1 MKSSISLL
9 LALFFMIAMSTL
21 SFASGQKQA
30 TEKPAAAEPVELEF
44 PSWQATEPGTSDFWK
59 ALNAAF
65 QKQHPEVTIT
75 FTHLPYPAYTK
86 TMITRFAAADTPD
99 IFHLPAANL
108 YAFAQEGW
116 LEPLDPYFE
125 GTDILESWIPL
136 QESWNRYKGDTLALM
151 VLGYGW
157 ILGYNQRMLDN
168 EGLSVPATGAEMTE
182 AAAKMTKDTN
192 GDGVT
197 DQFGWAVVTATHS
210 SVVSHFFQQCIGRTG
225 KNVLAEDGSFNEDVV
240 RLGLLSFKKLVDN
253 KSTPMGL
260 NSNGRRS
267 AFSEGRAAM
276 MLEGPWIEG
285 FINKAPDDV
294 RPHLKVGSFP
304 FTHIAGGPSNVLAIP
319 SNLDKGKKDLVAE
332 FVKLFATIEFQRKYA
347 EIAGQPPSRKGV
359 ITADILKKRPNMGIY
374 SDAASKAI
382 RYVPPGLEL
391 NYTEWRTTMIDL
403 ILEYVLHNRPID
415 KVIADIRDLSLKLKK

>member
-1 MKSSISLL
+1 MKSSISLFM
-9 LALFFMIAMSTL
+9 ALFFIISVSTL
-21 SFASGQKQA
+21 SFASGQKEGA
-30 TEKPAAAEPVELEF
+30 EKSMAAEPVELEF

-65 QKQHPEVTIT
+65 QTQHPEVSIT
-75 FTHLPYPAYTK
+75 FTHLPYPDYVK

-116 LEPLDPYFE
+116 LEPLDPYLA
-125 GTDILESWIPL
+125 GTDILKSWIPL

-157 ILGYNQRMLDN
+157 VLGYNQRMLDN
-168 EGLSVPATGAEMTE
+168 EGLKVPTKGDEMTE

-197 DQFGWAVVTATHS
+197 DQFGWAVATATHPD
-210 SVVSHFFQQCIGRTG
+210 VVSIFFQQCIGRTG
-225 KNVLAEDGSFNEDVV
+225 KNVLGADGSFNEDVV
-240 RLGLLSFKKLVDN
+240 RIGLTSFKKLVNN

-267 AFSEGRAAM
+267 AYSEGRAAM

-285 FINKAPDDV
+285 FIDSAPADV
-294 RPHLKVGSFP
+294 RPHLKVGNFP
-304 FTHIAGGPSNVLAIP
+304 FTYTAGGPSNVLAIP
-319 SNLDKGKKDLVAE
+319 SNLDKKTKNLVAE
-332 FVKLFATIEFQRKYA
+332 FIKLFATTEFQQKYA

-359 ITADILKKRPNMGIY
+359 ITPEILKKRPNMGIY
-374 SDAASKAI
+374 SDEASKAI
-382 RYVPPGLEL
+382 RYAPPGLEL
-391 NYTEWRTTMIDL
+391 NYTEWQKTMIDL
-403 ILEYVLHNRPID
+403 ILEHILHDRPID
-415 KVIADIRDLSLKLKK
+415 QVIGDIKDLSLKLKK